1 MQSLPTSIP
10 EVIVLTPPVFTDSR
24 GYFLETYQ
32 QKKYAELGIPKPFV
46 QDNQSYSTKNVL
58 RGLHFQL
65 RYPQGKLVRVTQGTV
80 FDVAVDIRRNS
91 PTFGKWHGE
100 ILSAENKKQM
110 YIPENFAHGFC
121 VLSDSAEFLYKC
133 TDFYVPGDE
142 AGLIWNDSQI
152 GIKWPISE
160 PILSAKDADLPSL
173 EDSLSLVTGSQNRAG
188 VYCYLEQSWRD
199 AGLVWDTH
207 W

>member
-1 MQSLPTSIP
+1 MEVIKTSIA
-10 EVIVLTPPVFTDSR
+10 EVIVLAPSVFSDSR

-32 QKKYAELGIPKPFV
+32 HQKYAELGIPDAFV

-65 RYPQGKLVRVTQGTV
+65 RHPQAKLVRVTQGTV

-100 ILSAENKKQM
+100 ILSAENHRQM

-133 TDFYVPGDE
+133 SDFYVPGDE
-142 AGLIWNDSQI
+142 AGLIWNDPQLE
-152 GIKWPISE
+152 IKWPVAA
-160 PILSAKDADLPSL
+160 PILSAKDAVLPQMGDIFELLPSG
-173 EDSLSLVTGSQNRAG
+173 E
-188 VYCYLEQSWRD
+188 
-199 AGLVWDTH
+199 
-207 W
+207 

>member
-1 MQSLPTSIP
+1 MEIIKTSIP
-10 EVIVLTPPVFTDSR
+10 EVIVFIPPVFTDSR

-32 QKKYAELGIPKPFV
+32 QQKYAEAGISKPFV

-65 RYPQGKLVRVTQGTV
+65 RHPQAKLVRVTQGSV
-80 FDVAVDIRRNS
+80 FDVAIDIRKNS

-121 VLSDSAEFLYKC
+121 VLSDSAEFVYKC

-142 AGLIWNDSQI
+142 SGLIWNDQQL
-152 GIKWPISE
+152 GIKWPIE
-160 PILSAKDADLPSL
+160 QPILSDKDATLSSLADVLELLP
-173 EDSLSLVTGSQNRAG
+173 D
-188 VYCYLEQSWRD
+188 
-199 AGLVWDTH
+199 
-207 W
+207 

>member
-1 MQSLPTSIP
+1 MNITQTSIP
-10 EVIVLTPPVFTDSR
+10 GVIIFTPPVFTDTR

-32 QKKYAELGIPKPFV
+32 QHKYAEAGIPKPFV
-46 QDNQSYSTKNVL
+46 QDNQSYSTKDVL

-65 RYPQGKLVRVTQGTV
+65 RHPQGKLVRVTQGSV
-80 FDVAVDIRRNS
+80 FDVAIDIRRNS

-133 TDFYVPGDE
+133 TDFYTPGDE
-142 AGLIWNDSQI
+142 AGLIWDDPQL
-152 GIKWPISE
+152 GIEWPINQ
-160 PILSAKDADLPSL
+160 PILSTKDAQLPKLSAILDLLPSDKPV
-173 EDSLSLVTGSQNRAG
+173 EN
-188 VYCYLEQSWRD
+188 
-199 AGLVWDTH
+199 
-207 W
+207 

>member
-1 MQSLPTSIP
+1 MEIIKTSIP
-10 EVIVLTPPVFTDSR
+10 EVIVFIPSVFTDSR

-32 QKKYAELGIPKPFV
+32 QQKYAEAGISKAFV

-65 RYPQGKLVRVTQGTV
+65 RHPQAKLVRVTQGSV
-80 FDVAVDIRRNS
+80 FDVAIDIRKNS

-121 VLSDSAEFLYKC
+121 VLSDSAEFVYKC

-142 AGLIWNDSQI
+142 SGLIWNDPQL
-152 GIKWPISE
+152 GIKWPIE
-160 PILSAKDADLPSL
+160 QPILSDKDGLLPSL
-173 EDSLSLVTGSQNRAG
+173 TDV
-188 VYCYLEQSWRD
+188 LELLPD
-199 AGLVWDTH
+199 
-207 W
+207 

>member
-1 MQSLPTSIP
+1 MEILKSSIP
-10 EVIVLTPPVFTDSR
+10 EVIVLAPPVFTDSR

-80 FDVAVDIRRNS
+80 FDVAIDIRKNS

-100 ILSAENKKQM
+100 ILSAENHKQM

-142 AGLIWNDSQI
+142 GGLIWNDPQL
-152 GIKWPISE
+152 GIKWPIDT
-160 PILSAKDADLPSL
+160 PILSAKDAALPQIADILELLPS
-173 EDSLSLVTGSQNRAG
+173 D
-188 VYCYLEQSWRD
+188 
-199 AGLVWDTH
+199 
-207 W
+207 

>member
-1 MQSLPTSIP
+1 MEIGQTSIP
-10 EVIVLTPPVFTDSR
+10 EVIVLAPPVFTDSR

-32 QKKYAELGIPKPFV
+32 QQKYAELGIPKPFV
-46 QDNQSYSTKNVL
+46 QDNQSHSTKHVL

-65 RYPQGKLVRVTQGTV
+65 RHPQGKLVRVTQGTV

-100 ILSAENKKQM
+100 ILSAENRKQM

-133 TDFYVPGDE
+133 TDFYIPGDE
-142 AGLIWNDSQI
+142 AGLIWNDPQI
-152 GIKWPISE
+152 GIEWPIQE
-160 PILSAKDADLPSL
+160 PILSAKDAVLPTWADVLDLLP
-173 EDSLSLVTGSQNRAG
+173 TG
-188 VYCYLEQSWRD
+188 E
-199 AGLVWDTH
+199 
-207 W
+207 

>member
-1 MQSLPTSIP
+1 MEIIQTSIP
-10 EVIVLTPPVFTDSR
+10 EVIVLAPPVFTDSR

-32 QKKYAELGIPKPFV
+32 QKKYAKLGISKPFV

-80 FDVAVDIRRNS
+80 FDVAIDIRRNS

-100 ILSAENKKQM
+100 ILSADNRKQM

-142 AGLIWNDSQI
+142 AGLIWNDPQL
-152 GIKWPISE
+152 GIKWPIDE
-160 PILSAKDADLPSL
+160 PILSSKDAVLPQMADILDLLPSG
-173 EDSLSLVTGSQNRAG
+173 E
-188 VYCYLEQSWRD
+188 
-199 AGLVWDTH
+199 
-207 W
+207 

>member
-1 MQSLPTSIP
+1 MEIIKTSIP
-10 EVIVLTPPVFTDSR
+10 EVIVFIPPVFTDSR

-32 QKKYAELGIPKPFV
+32 QQKYAEAGIDKPFV

-65 RYPQGKLVRVTQGTV
+65 RHPQAKLVRVTQGSV
-80 FDVAVDIRRNS
+80 FDVAIDIRKNS

-100 ILSAENKKQM
+100 ILSAENKKQL

-142 AGLIWNDSQI
+142 SGLIWNDAQL
-152 GIKWPISE
+152 GIKWPIE
-160 PILSAKDADLPSL
+160 QPILSDKDAVLPSL
-173 EDSLSLVTGSQNRAG
+173 NEV
-188 VYCYLEQSWRD
+188 LELLPD
-199 AGLVWDTH
+199 D
-207 W
+207 

>member
-1 MQSLPTSIP
+1 MEIIKTSIP
-10 EVIVLTPPVFTDSR
+10 EVIVFVPPVFTDSR

-32 QKKYAELGIPKPFV
+32 QQKYAEAGISKPFV

-65 RYPQGKLVRVTQGTV
+65 RYPQAKLVRVTQGSV
-80 FDVAVDIRRNS
+80 FDVAIDIRKNS

-121 VLSDSAEFLYKC
+121 VLSDSAEFVYKC

-142 AGLIWNDSQI
+142 SGLIWNDAQL
-152 GIKWPISE
+152 GIKWPIVQ
-160 PILSAKDADLPSL
+160 PILSDKDAALPSL
-173 EDSLSLVTGSQNRAG
+173 ADV
-188 VYCYLEQSWRD
+188 LE
-199 AGLVWDTH
+199 LLPN
-207 W
+207 

>member
-1 MQSLPTSIP
+1 MEIIKTSIP
-10 EVIVLTPPVFTDSR
+10 EVIVFVPPVFTDSR

-32 QKKYAELGIPKPFV
+32 QRKYAEAGIPKPFV

-65 RYPQGKLVRVTQGTV
+65 HHPQGKLVRVIQGSV
-80 FDVAVDIRRNS
+80 FDVAIDIRKNS

-121 VLSDSAEFLYKC
+121 VLSDSAEFVYKC

-142 AGLIWNDSQI
+142 VGLIWNDPQV
-152 GIKWPISE
+152 GVKWPIE
-160 PILSAKDADLPSL
+160 QPILSDKDAVLPSWAEVL
-173 EDSLSLVTGSQNRAG
+173 ELLPD
-188 VYCYLEQSWRD
+188 
-199 AGLVWDTH
+199 
-207 W
+207 

>member
-1 MQSLPTSIP
+1 MEIIKTSIP
-10 EVIVLTPPVFTDSR
+10 EVIVFIPSVFTDSR

-32 QKKYAELGIPKPFV
+32 QQKYAEAGISKAFV

-65 RYPQGKLVRVTQGTV
+65 RHPQAKLVRVTQGSV
-80 FDVAVDIRRNS
+80 FDVAIDIRKNS

-110 YIPENFAHGFC
+110 YVPENFAHGFC
-121 VLSDSAEFLYKC
+121 VLSDSAEFVYKC

-142 AGLIWNDSQI
+142 SGLIWNDPQL
-152 GIKWPISE
+152 GIKWPIE
-160 PILSAKDADLPSL
+160 QPILSDKDGLLPSL
-173 EDSLSLVTGSQNRAG
+173 MDV
-188 VYCYLEQSWRD
+188 LELLPD
-199 AGLVWDTH
+199 
-207 W
+207 

>member
-1 MQSLPTSIP
+1 MEIIKTSIP
-10 EVIVLTPPVFTDSR
+10 EVIVFVPPVFTDSR

-32 QKKYAELGIPKPFV
+32 QQKYAEAGISKPFV

-65 RYPQGKLVRVTQGTV
+65 RYPQAKLVRVTQGSV
-80 FDVAVDIRRNS
+80 FDVAIDLRKNS

-121 VLSDSAEFLYKC
+121 ILSDSAEFVYKC

-142 AGLIWNDSQI
+142 SGLIWNDSQL
-152 GIKWPISE
+152 GIKWPIE
-160 PILSAKDADLPSL
+160 QPILSDKDAVLPSL
-173 EDSLSLVTGSQNRAG
+173 ADV
-188 VYCYLEQSWRD
+188 LELLPD
-199 AGLVWDTH
+199 
-207 W
+207 

>member
-1 MQSLPTSIP
+1 MEIFKTNLP
-10 EVIVLTPPVFTDSR
+10 EVIVFSPPIFSDSR

-32 QKKYAELGIPKPFV
+32 QQKYAEIGIPHPFV
-46 QDNQSYSTKNVL
+46 QDNQSYSTKHVL

-65 RYPQGKLVRVTQGTV
+65 KHPQGKLVRVTQGKV
-80 FDVAVDIRRNS
+80 FDVAIDIRRNS

-121 VLSDSAEFLYKC
+121 VLSDNAEFLYKC

-142 AGLIWNDSQI
+142 AGLIWDDPQLAI
-152 GIKWPISE
+152 DWPIDT
-160 PILSAKDADLPSL
+160 PILSAKDAILPKVDAIMDLLP
-173 EDSLSLVTGSQNRAG
+173 AG
-188 VYCYLEQSWRD
+188 K
-199 AGLVWDTH
+199 
-207 W
+207 

>member
-1 MQSLPTSIP
+1 MEIIKTSIP
-10 EVIVLTPPVFTDSR
+10 EVIVFVPPVFTDSR

-32 QKKYAELGIPKPFV
+32 QQKYAAAGIPKPFV

-65 RYPQGKLVRVTQGTV
+65 RHPQGKLVRVIQGSV
-80 FDVAVDIRRNS
+80 FDVAIDMRQNS

-100 ILSAENKKQM
+100 ILSAENKRQM

-121 VLSDSAEFLYKC
+121 VLSDSAEFVYKC

-142 AGLIWNDSQI
+142 VGLIWNDPQI
-152 GIKWPISE
+152 GVKWPIE
-160 PILSAKDADLPSL
+160 QPILSDKDAVLPSWVDVL
-173 EDSLSLVTGSQNRAG
+173 ELLPD
-188 VYCYLEQSWRD
+188 
-199 AGLVWDTH
+199 
-207 W
+207 

>member
-1 MQSLPTSIP
+1 MEILKSSIP
-10 EVIVLTPPVFTDSR
+10 EVIVIAPPVFTDSR

-80 FDVAVDIRRNS
+80 FDVAIDIRKNS

-100 ILSAENKKQM
+100 ILSAENHKQM

-142 AGLIWNDSQI
+142 GGLIWNDPQL
-152 GIKWPISE
+152 GIKWPIDT
-160 PILSAKDADLPSL
+160 PILSAKDAALPQIADILELLPS
-173 EDSLSLVTGSQNRAG
+173 D
-188 VYCYLEQSWRD
+188 
-199 AGLVWDTH
+199 
-207 W
+207 

>member
-1 MQSLPTSIP
+1 MEIIKTSIP
-10 EVIVLTPPVFTDSR
+10 EVIVFIPPVFTDSR

-32 QKKYAELGIPKPFV
+32 QKKYAEAGISKPFV

-65 RYPQGKLVRVTQGTV
+65 RHPQGKLVRVTQGSV
-80 FDVAVDIRRNS
+80 FDVAIDLRKNS

-121 VLSDSAEFLYKC
+121 ILSDSAEFVYKC

-142 AGLIWNDSQI
+142 SGLIWNDMQLA
-152 GIKWPISE
+152 IKWPIE
-160 PILSAKDADLPSL
+160 QPILSEKDAGLPSL
-173 EDSLSLVTGSQNRAG
+173 DEV
-188 VYCYLEQSWRD
+188 LELLPD
-199 AGLVWDTH
+199 
-207 W
+207 

>member
-1 MQSLPTSIP
+1 MEIIKTSIP
-10 EVIVLTPPVFTDSR
+10 EVIVFVPPVFTDSR

-32 QKKYAELGIPKPFV
+32 QQKYAEAGIAKAFV

-65 RYPQGKLVRVTQGTV
+65 RHPQAKLVRVTQGSV
-80 FDVAVDIRRNS
+80 FDVAIDIRKNS

-121 VLSDSAEFLYKC
+121 VLSDSAEFVYKC

-142 AGLIWNDSQI
+142 SGLIWDDKQL
-152 GIKWPISE
+152 GIKWPIE
-160 PILSAKDADLPSL
+160 QPILSDKDAVLPSL
-173 EDSLSLVTGSQNRAG
+173 DQV
-188 VYCYLEQSWRD
+188 LELLPD
-199 AGLVWDTH
+199 
-207 W
+207 

>member
-1 MQSLPTSIP
+1 MEIIKTSIP
-10 EVIVLTPPVFTDSR
+10 EVIVFIPPVFTDSR

-32 QKKYAELGIPKPFV
+32 QQKYAEAGISKAFV

-65 RYPQGKLVRVTQGTV
+65 RHPQAKLVRVTQGSV
-80 FDVAVDIRRNS
+80 FDVAIDIRKNS

-121 VLSDSAEFLYKC
+121 VLSDSAEFVYKC

-142 AGLIWNDSQI
+142 SGLIWNDPQL
-152 GIKWPISE
+152 GIEWPIE
-160 PILSAKDADLPSL
+160 QPILSDKDGLLPSL
-173 EDSLSLVTGSQNRAG
+173 ADV
-188 VYCYLEQSWRD
+188 LELLPD
-199 AGLVWDTH
+199 
-207 W
+207 

>member
-1 MQSLPTSIP
+1 MDIIQTSIP
-10 EVIVLTPPVFTDSR
+10 GVIVFTPPVFSDSR

-32 QKKYAELGIPKPFV
+32 QQKYAEAGIPKPFV
-46 QDNQSYSTKNVL
+46 QDNQSYSTKDVL

-65 RYPQGKLVRVTQGTV
+65 RHPQAKLVRVTQGSV
-80 FDVAVDIRRNS
+80 FDVAIDIRRNS

-121 VLSDSAEFLYKC
+121 VLSDSAEFVYKC

-142 AGLIWNDSQI
+142 AGLIWNDPQLAI
-152 GIKWPISE
+152 EWPIDQ
-160 PILSAKDADLPSL
+160 PILSTKDAELPKLSAVLDLLPS
-173 EDSLSLVTGSQNRAG
+173 D
-188 VYCYLEQSWRD
+188 
-199 AGLVWDTH
+199 
-207 W
+207 

>member
-1 MQSLPTSIP
+1 MEIIKTSIP
-10 EVIVLTPPVFTDSR
+10 EVIVFVPPVFVDSR

-32 QKKYAELGIPKPFV
+32 QHKYAAAGIPKPFV

-65 RYPQGKLVRVTQGTV
+65 RHPQGKLVRVIQGSV
-80 FDVAVDIRRNS
+80 FDVAIDIRKNS

-100 ILSAENKKQM
+100 ILSAENKRQM

-121 VLSDSAEFLYKC
+121 VLSDSAEFVYKC

-142 AGLIWNDSQI
+142 VGLIWNDPQI
-152 GIKWPISE
+152 GVKWPIE
-160 PILSAKDADLPSL
+160 QPILSDKDAVLPRWADVLDLLP
-173 EDSLSLVTGSQNRAG
+173 D
-188 VYCYLEQSWRD
+188 
-199 AGLVWDTH
+199 
-207 W
+207 

>member
-1 MQSLPTSIP
+1 MEIIKTSIP
-10 EVIVLTPPVFTDSR
+10 EVIVFIPPVFTDSR

-32 QKKYAELGIPKPFV
+32 QHKYAEAGISKPFV

-65 RYPQGKLVRVTQGTV
+65 RHPQAKLVRVTQGSV
-80 FDVAVDIRRNS
+80 FDVAIDIRKNS

-100 ILSAENKKQM
+100 ILSAENRKQM

-121 VLSDSAEFLYKC
+121 ILSDSAEFVYKC

-142 AGLIWNDSQI
+142 SGLIWNDPQL
-152 GIKWPISE
+152 GIKWPIE
-160 PILSAKDADLPSL
+160 QPILSDKDAMLPSL
-173 EDSLSLVTGSQNRAG
+173 VDV
-188 VYCYLEQSWRD
+188 LELLPD
-199 AGLVWDTH
+199 
-207 W
+207 

>member
-1 MQSLPTSIP
+1 MKIIPTTIP
-10 EVIVLTPPVFTDSR
+10 EVIVLEPPVFYDSR

-32 QKKYAELGIPKPFV
+32 QQQYAEAGIFKSFV

-65 RYPQGKLVRVTQGTV
+65 RHPQAKVVRVTQGEV

-100 ILSAENKKQM
+100 ILSAANKKQM

-121 VLSDSAEFLYKC
+121 VLSNGAEFLYKC
-133 TDFYVPGDE
+133 TDFYIPGDE
-142 AGLIWNDSQI
+142 VGLIWNDPQI
-152 GIKWPISE
+152 DIQWPIQE
-160 PILSAKDADLPSL
+160 PILSEKDAALPNL
-173 EDSLSLVTGSQNRAG
+173 IDIIDRLPPG
-188 VYCYLEQSWRD
+188 
-199 AGLVWDTH
+199 
-207 W
+207 

>member
-1 MQSLPTSIP
+1 MEIIKTSIP
-10 EVIVLTPPVFTDSR
+10 EVIVLVPPVFVDSR

-32 QKKYAELGIPKPFV
+32 QHKYAAAGIPKPFV

-65 RYPQGKLVRVTQGTV
+65 RHPQGKLVRVIQGSV
-80 FDVAVDIRRNS
+80 FDVAIDIRKNS

-100 ILSAENKKQM
+100 ILSAENKRQM

-121 VLSDSAEFLYKC
+121 VLSDSAEFVYKC

-142 AGLIWNDSQI
+142 VGLIWNDPQI
-152 GIKWPISE
+152 GVKWPIE
-160 PILSAKDADLPSL
+160 QPILSDKDAVLPRWADVLDLLP
-173 EDSLSLVTGSQNRAG
+173 D
-188 VYCYLEQSWRD
+188 
-199 AGLVWDTH
+199 
-207 W
+207 

>member
-1 MQSLPTSIP
+1 MKVIQTEIP
-10 EVIVLTPPVFTDSR
+10 EVIVLEPPVFADSR

-32 QKKYAELGIPKPFV
+32 QKKYADAGIPKPFV

-65 RYPQGKLVRVTQGTV
+65 RYPQGKLVRVTQGMV
-80 FDVAVDIRRNS
+80 FDVAVDIRRDS

-100 ILSAENKKQM
+100 ILSAENKRQM

-142 AGLIWNDSQI
+142 AGSSWNDPQI
-152 GIKWPISE
+152 GIKWPICE
-160 PILSAKDADLPSL
+160 PILSAKDAALPSL
-173 EDSLSLVTGSQNRAG
+173 LDALSLLPSG
-188 VYCYLEQSWRD
+188 
-199 AGLVWDTH
+199 
-207 W
+207 